1 MWRIMISLYPRICIY
16 HRSRPMNPVW
26 TFPTRNSAYVD
37 FCRMQSLS
45 PMILVVYHKIL
56 CLERIWNIETPL
68 HPNSYIQREI
78 LGRAVVFMIFIHT
91 GIPEV
96 TIIILEPQVILM
108 YPIIGESPVTAD
120 GLTAPGGRP
129 RAKTACHFF
138 FGGGSQRV
146 IVGTPSSGQSR
157 KSAKASVR

>member
-1 MWRIMISLYPRICIY
+1 VQAAKLIVY
-16 HRSRPMNPVW
+16 HIIATRL
-26 TFPTRNSAYVD
+26 PTYVD
-37 FCRMQSLS
+37 FCRSIQSLG
-45 PMILVVYHKIL
+45 PMILVVYHNLL

-68 HPNSYIQREI
+68 HPNSYSEI

-96 TIIILEPQVILM
+96 SIISIIIVNPRNRRR
-108 YPIIGESPVTAD
+108 PR
-120 GLTAPGGRP
+120 GRQ

-146 IVGTPSSGQSR
+146 DSI
-157 KSAKASVR
+157 